1 MATSCSICGE
11 TLQSDGAAGLHE
23 LVAHVSPQPPPPP
36 SPPLSPPEPGVM
48 SGASGAPTRP
58 AGDGGSKRMIGAVAG
73 MMAAL
78 IGVVVGRAAVAE
90 LFDRDRSSVPA
101 QELAAEQVI
110 GGTDSVRADSRTVS
124 RPDRGFSIELPESMD
139 ELPMT
144 AETLDDTVA
153 LLESVNPTLANVL
166 KGNDALIDQVRL
178 FAIDRATGTTQ
189 VVQQIKVGRGADV
202 DDIPRGTF
210 SGEYRRY
217 GATSADE
224 AVVRLPAG
232 KAVLVSAQLP
242 MGPSSVLVTQY
253 VLARDG
259 YAWVLTTSGDDS
271 AEDGADIASTFRF
284 E

>member
-23 LVAHVSPQPPPPP
+23 LVAHLNPQPPVPPPGPPPPP
-36 SPPLSPPEPGVM
+36 PPGPG
-48 SGASGAPTRP
+48 GGPWPAPARP
-58 AGDGGSKRMIGAVAG
+58 AGGAGSTRVIGVVAG
-73 MMAAL
+73 VVAAL
-78 IGVVVGRAAVAE
+78 IGVFVGRAAVAE
-90 LFDRDRSSVPA
+90 LLDRDRSAPPA
-101 QELAAEQVI
+101 QELAADQV
-110 GGTDSVRADSRTVS
+110 GGADWGRADFRTVS
-124 RPDRGFSIELPESMD
+124 KADKGFSIGLPESMD

-144 AETLDDTVA
+144 AEALDESVA
-153 LLESVNPTLANVL
+153 LLESLNPTLASVL
-166 KGNDALIDQVRL
+166 KGNDALVDQVRL
-178 FAIDRATGTTQ
+178 FAIDPDTGTTQ
-189 VVQQIKVGRGADV
+189 LVQRVRVGRGADV

-210 SGEYRRY
+210 SGEYRKY

-242 MGPSSVLVTQY
+242 MGASTVSVTQY

-259 YAWVLTTSGDDS
+259 YAWILTTSGLNS